1 MTLAGHSEADC
12 GTLGKEYMKTRIMYV
27 ECKGNGLTG
36 PARIGRVSFT
46 KSGKSIKYQ
55 GKTFQSLKGSGFKSN
70 YFDVETGCEYW
81 ISGPHKDGRDS
92 LYGGRE
98 PIAIDEDVRE
108 EYWTKIRKL
117 PENIGK
123 KIA

>member
-1 MTLAGHSEADC
+1 
-12 GTLGKEYMKTRIMYV
+12 MYI
-27 ECKGNGLTG
+27 ENKSAGLTG

-55 GKTFQSLKGSGFKSN
+55 GKTYQSLKGRGFKSN
-70 YFDVETGCEYW
+70 YFDVETGEEYW

-92 LYGGRE
+92 LYGGRT

-108 EYWTKIRKL
+108 EYWTIIRNRPEKIREEL
-117 PENIGK
+117 
-123 KIA
+123 A